1 MINNISLYAAL
12 LPHSLFARGAP
23 RGTTSPMLAT
33 WLSCLGSSERETA
46 ERRRPVAHEDVPFAH
61 NAERWLTLPNGNE
74 AAVCDACFPQ
84 SATAAHLCLPECIF
98 PASDILE
105 VHEHV
110 VDGKVAPEGQP
121 WFIIG
126 YGPPASGKGGIVAA
140 LERLSAFGVTPRNT
154 VAAEVDGLFQNRLS
168 VGRRFSAQQERLSAA
183 ARTDQEREQAAGRL
197 YTAYRFVADQISD
210 AVLWKA
216 AARRMNVYY
225 ETTGACRRRL
235 LDRPPPAAPAPPP
248 PLCHPCAANLPP
260 TPTPAPTPTRYP
272 LPATRTLTPHQA
284 GASCGPTT

>member
-1 MINNISLYAAL
+1 
-12 LPHSLFARGAP
+12 
-23 RGTTSPMLAT
+23 MLAT

-46 ERRRPVAHEDVPFAH
+46 ERRRPVAHEDVPFVH

-74 AAVCDACFPQ
+74 AAVCDECFPQ

-168 VGRRFSAQQERLSAA
+168 VGRRFSAQQERLSAD

-235 LDRPPPAAPAPPP
+235 LHSPPFGPCATATPVP
-248 PLCHPCAANLPP
+248 PLC
-260 TPTPAPTPTRYP
+260 R
-272 LPATRTLTPHQA
+272 
-284 GASCGPTT
+284 

>member
-1 MINNISLYAAL
+1 
-12 LPHSLFARGAP
+12 
-23 RGTTSPMLAT
+23 MLASLMT
-33 WLSCLGSSERETA
+33 CLGSSERETA
-46 ERRRPVAHEDVPFAH
+46 ERRRPVVHEEGHELPGSSHRRYHTAADEPFVH
-61 NAERWLTLPNGNE
+61 KAERWLTLPNGNE

-84 SATAAHLCLPECIF
+84 SATATHLCLPECIF

-105 VHEHV
+105 VHDHV
-110 VDGKVAPEGQP
+110 VEGKVAPEGQP

-126 YGPPASGKGGIVAA
+126 YGPPASGKAGIVAA

-154 VAAEVDGLFQNRLS
+154 VATEVDGLFQNRLS
-168 VGRRFSAQQERLSAA
+168 VGRRFSLQQERLSAL

-225 ETTGACRRRL
+225 ETTGVSPRL
-235 LDRPPPAAPAPPP
+235 LCRLQT
-248 PLCHPCAANLPP
+248 LCHHHPCAAF
-260 TPTPAPTPTRYP
+260 TR
-272 LPATRTLTPHQA
+272 
-284 GASCGPTT
+284 